1 MKLNEA
7 ARELIGNG
15 ADATLV
21 TLNPDGSPQVTVVWM
36 ALRSTPDG
44 DELVMAI
51 WASTRRSATSA
62 AIRASV

>member
-21 TLNPDGSPQVTVVWM
+21 TLNPDGSPQ
-36 ALRSTPDG
+36 
-44 DELVMAI
+44 
-51 WASTRRSATSA
+51 
-62 AIRASV
+62 